1 MAHLYFIEDPLGI
14 FTVYNATYIVFAN
27 AIFNFVVVS
36 HVSCNDAL
44 VAPRC
49 RFTFCLVITHPVPR
63 QQHLCCSNV
72 SCSYCWCHVISFL
85 FEDLS
90 QDRGL
95 VGMFITLD
103 STAKQTLSASMHN

>member
-1 MAHLYFIEDPLGI
+1 MCCRCCMAHLYFIEDPLGI

-72 SCSYCWCHVISFL
+72 SCSYFWCHVISFL

-95 VGMFITLD
+95 VGMFITVGMRI
-103 STAKQTLSASMHN
+103 S